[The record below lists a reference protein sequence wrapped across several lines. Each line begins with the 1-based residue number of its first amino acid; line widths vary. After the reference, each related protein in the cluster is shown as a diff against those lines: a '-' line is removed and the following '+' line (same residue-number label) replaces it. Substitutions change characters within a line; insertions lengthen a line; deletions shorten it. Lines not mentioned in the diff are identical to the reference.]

1 MKRIVAFIRPNMLND
16 VICNLH
22 EMEGFPG
29 ASISEVKG
37 IGRGM
42 GGHATTSHHEP
53 FHGFPVSVRLETIC
67 RDAQVDRITGIIAEH
82 AHTGLP
88 HDGKIFVCPVE
99 SALHI
104 RTGERGESVL

>member
-1 MKRIVAFIRPNMLND
+1 MKRIIAFLKPNMLND
-16 VICNLH
+16 VICALH

-42 GGHATTSHHEP
+42 DEHVKGSHHEP

-67 RDAQVDRITGIIAEH
+67 RDAQVDQITGIIEKN
-82 AHTGLP
+82 AHTGRP
-88 HDGKIFVCPVE
+88 HDGKIFVCPIETAV
-99 SALHI
+99 SI
-104 RTGERGESVL
+104 RTGEHGESVV